1 MSEREAKRQ
10 VEGEREREHRN
21 GWRLSEQKM
30 RDGRKPRKGEEKK
43 KKKGSEPH
51 RIKNN
56 ITLTI
61 DEQCGPK
68 FEIALF
74 INAKNYG
81 IYNV

>member
-1 MSEREAKRQ
+1 
-10 VEGEREREHRN
+10 
-21 GWRLSEQKM
+21 M

-43 KKKGSEPH
+43 KKKGSGPH

-56 ITLTI
+56 INLTI